1 MSDLDLEER
10 LNAEGDDGEQPEPQP
25 EPNDDDE
32 PEPEQEPVEGEPK
45 PEQEPPRSEKEI
57 EQAIKKA
64 EGEQKRHAARLAE
77 IMGSDFG
84 AMLVC
89 ELCEPTFAG
98 FRFDEPVDEQKRQMV
113 AAAIGLLGD
122 AAIQEDDEARQC
134 DRCAGMGITRTGS
147 KVQGSDT
154 RPCTKCAAKGWTTE
168 SERTSWDSTSR
179 TRAVVAELG
188 GEQPAAPAAPLAL
201 PSVDAWGRAQGS
213 PFYGKN
219 PAYMTPAELDAD
231 GRLAAA

>member
-1 MSDLDLEER
+1 MSDTELEER
-10 LNAEGDDGEQPEPQP
+10 LEAEGDPDDPENAPP
-25 EPNDDDE
+25 ADEPADE
-32 PEPEQEPVEGEPK
+32 PEDDPE
-45 PEQEPPRSEKEI
+45 PEEEAPDPDAPPPLSEKEI
-57 EQAIKKA
+57 EQAIKKGEA
-64 EGEQKRHAARLAE
+64 EAKRHAARLSE

-84 AMLVC
+84 TMLVC

-98 FRFDEPVDEQKRQMV
+98 YRFDGPVDEQKRQMV

-122 AAIQEDDEARQC
+122 AAIQDDDEAVQC

-154 RPCTKCAAKGWTTE
+154 RPCTKCAAKGWTTAA
-168 SERTSWDSTSR
+168 ERQTWDSTNR
-179 TRAVVAELG
+179 TRAAVADMT
-188 GEQPAAPAAPLAL
+188 GEQPAAAAPPTAL

-231 GRLAAA
+231 GQLAAA

>member
-1 MSDLDLEER
+1 MSDLDLEKR
-10 LNAEGDDGEQPEPQP
+10 LEEEGDPEAP
-25 EPNDDDE
+25 ENPPETPDDDNE
-32 PEPEQEPVEGEPK
+32 PEPEPEPIEGEP
-45 PEQEPPRSEKEI
+45 EPDAPPPLSEKEI
-57 EQAIKKA
+57 ELAFKKA
-64 EGEQKRHAARLAE
+64 EGEAKRHASRLSE

-84 AMLVC
+84 SMLVC
-89 ELCEPTFAG
+89 ELCEPMFAG
-98 FRFDEPVDEQKRQMV
+98 FRFDGPLDEEKRQQV

-122 AAIQEDDEARQC
+122 AAIQDDDEAERC

-154 RPCTKCAAKGWTTE
+154 RPCTKCAAKGWTTAT
-168 SERTSWDSTSR
+168 ERTSWDSTR
-179 TRAVVAELG
+179 ATRAVVNELNG
-188 GEQPAAPAAPLAL
+188 DQPAVAQPPAAL

>member
-1 MSDLDLEER
+1 MSDLDLEKR
-10 LNAEGDDGEQPEPQP
+10 LEEEGDPEAPDYVP
-25 EPNDDDE
+25 TPDE
-32 PEPEQEPVEGEPK
+32 PEPEQNDEPEPADEEPEPEGD
-45 PEQEPPRSEKEI
+45 PPLSEKEI
-57 EQAIKKA
+57 EQAFKKA
-64 EGEQKRHAARLAE
+64 EGEAARHVSRLSQ

-84 AMLVC
+84 TMLVC
-89 ELCEPTFAG
+89 ELCEPMFAG
-98 FRFDEPVDEQKRQMV
+98 FRFDGPLDEEKRQQV

-122 AAIQEDDEARQC
+122 AAIQDDDEAERC

-154 RPCTKCAAKGWTTE
+154 RPCTKCAAKGWTTAA
-168 SERTSWDSTSR
+168 ERQTWDSTNR
-179 TRAVVAELG
+179 TQAAVAELNG
-188 GEQPAAPAAPLAL
+188 GQPAAPAAPLAL

-231 GRLAAA
+231 GQLAAA